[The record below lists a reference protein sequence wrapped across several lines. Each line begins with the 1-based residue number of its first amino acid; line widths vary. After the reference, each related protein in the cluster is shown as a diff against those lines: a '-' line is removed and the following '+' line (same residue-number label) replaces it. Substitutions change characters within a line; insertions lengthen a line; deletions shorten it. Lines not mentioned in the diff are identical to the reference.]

1 MYEDDSEPPAG
12 VVVVGDA
19 VVVEVVILG
28 FGVRG
33 VVEVYDGGVYKVLSY
48 WGSCVSFEHPWWGL
62 WWYADE
68 WIEDLLA

>member
-1 MYEDDSEPPAG
+1 M
-12 VVVVGDA
+12 VVGDA

-33 VVEVYDGGVYKVLSY
+33 VVEVYDGGVYDGEVYKVLSY
-48 WGSCVSFEHPWWGL
+48 WGSCVSFEHPWCGL